1 MADAAALPTGDDA
14 PSRGRL
20 REFAARLFEHRPA
33 LAALIFLIAAALV
46 VACVPPLL
54 PYAYDEQ
61 DFELLGQPTPPS
73 LTHWL
78 GGDELG
84 RDALARIVQGGRVS
98 LAVGLF
104 GALVSTIL
112 GTCIGALAG
121 FHRGLV
127 DSLLMR
133 ATDVA
138 LSIPLLPLVLL
149 ISGLLRPSVPL
160 LVCLIGLLTWM
171 GTARLVRAQFLALRE
186 REFVEAIRA
195 LGAGGPRIM
204 LRHILP
210 NAMSPIIVSATLAVG
225 RAIMLESALSFLGF
239 GVQQPTPSWGNLLNK
254 ATPWLANAPWLAIA
268 PGLCIFLTVLSVN
281 FLGDGLRDAL
291 EPDS

>member
-1 MADAAALPTGDDA
+1 
-14 PSRGRL
+14 
-20 REFAARLFEHRPA
+20 
-33 LAALIFLIAAALV
+33 
-46 VACVPPLL
+46 
-54 PYAYDEQ
+54 
-61 DFELLGQPTPPS
+61 
-73 LTHWL
+73 
-78 GGDELG
+78 
-84 RDALARIVQGGRVS
+84 
-98 LAVGLF
+98 
-104 GALVSTIL
+104 
-112 GTCIGALAG
+112 
-121 FHRGLV
+121 
-127 DSLLMR
+127 
-133 ATDVA
+133 
-138 LSIPLLPLVLL
+138 
-149 ISGLLRPSVPL
+149 VPL

>member
-1 MADAAALPTGDDA
+1 MADVAAPPSEA
-14 PSRGRL
+14 PGRGRA
-20 REFAARLFEHRPA
+20 REFAARLLEHGPA
-33 LAALIFLIAAALV
+33 LAAIVFLIAAALIV
-46 VACVPPLL
+46 TCVPPLL
-54 PYAYDEQ
+54 PYSYDEQ

-73 LTHWL
+73 AAHWL
-78 GGDELG
+78 GADELG
-84 RDALARIVQGGRVS
+84 RDVLARVVQGGRVS

-112 GTCIGALAG
+112 GTCIGGIAG

-127 DSLLMR
+127 DSVLMR
-133 ATDVA
+133 GTDVF

-149 ISGLLRPSVPL
+149 VSGLLRPSVPL
-160 LVCLIGLLTWM
+160 LVCVIGFLTWM
-171 GTARLVRAQFLALRE
+171 STARLVRAQFLALRE

-195 LGAGGPRIM
+195 LGARSLRIM

-210 NAMSPIIVSATLAVG
+210 NALSPIIVSATLAVG

-239 GVQQPTPSWGNLLNK
+239 GVQQPTPTWGNLLNK
-254 ATPWLANAPWLAIA
+254 ATPWLATSPWLAIA

>member
-1 MADAAALPTGDDA
+1 MADAAAPIDNRE
-14 PSRGRL
+14 PSRSRA
-20 REFAARLFEHRPA
+20 REFATRLLEHRPA
-33 LAALIFLIAAALV
+33 LAALAFLIAAALIV
-46 VACVPPLL
+46 TSLPPLL
-54 PYAYDEQ
+54 HYSYDEQ

-73 LTHWL
+73 PAHWL
-78 GGDELG
+78 GADELG
-84 RDALARIVQGGRVS
+84 RDVLARVVQGGRVS

-112 GTCIGALAG
+112 GTCIGGLAG
-121 FHRGLV
+121 FHRGLI
-127 DSLLMR
+127 DGFLMR
-133 ATDVA
+133 ATDVF

-149 ISGLLRPSVPL
+149 VSGLLRPSVPL
-160 LVCLIGLLTWM
+160 LVCVIGLLTWM
-171 GTARLVRAQFLALRE
+171 STARLVRAQFLALRE

-195 LGAGGPRIM
+195 LGARSLRIM

-239 GVQQPTPSWGNLLNK
+239 GVQQPTPTWGNLLNK
-254 ATPWLANAPWLAIA
+254 ATPWLATSPWLAIA

>member
-1 MADAAALPTGDDA
+1 MGDATELPAEDTA
-14 PSRGRL
+14 PTPERVW
-20 REFAARLFEHRPA
+20 EFATRLLDHGPA
-33 LAALIFLIAAALV
+33 LTALIFLIGAALIV
-46 VACVPPLL
+46 VCLPPLL

-61 DFELLGQPTPPS
+61 NFELLGQPTPPS
-73 LTHWL
+73 AAHWL

-84 RDALARIVQGGRVS
+84 RDALARLVQGGRVS

-112 GTCIGALAG
+112 GTCIGAVAG
-121 FHRGLV
+121 FHRGLI
-127 DSLLMR
+127 DSFLMR
-133 ATDVA
+133 ATDVV

-160 LVCLIGLLTWM
+160 LVCVIGFLTWM
-171 GTARLVRAQFLALRE
+171 STARLVRAQFLALRE

-254 ATPWLANAPWLAIA
+254 ATPWLATAPWLAIA

>member
-1 MADAAALPTGDDA
+1 MADAAAVPTEDEA
-14 PSRGRL
+14 PRRGRA
-20 REFAARLFEHRPA
+20 RAFATRLLEHRPA

-46 VACVPPLL
+46 VACVPQLL

-73 LTHWL
+73 PAHWL

-84 RDALARIVQGGRVS
+84 RDALARVVQGGRVS

-121 FHRGLV
+121 FHRGLI
-127 DSLLMR
+127 DSFLMR
-133 ATDVA
+133 ATDVF

-160 LVCLIGLLTWM
+160 LVFLIGFLTWM
-171 GTARLVRAQFLALRE
+171 STARLVRAQFLALRE

-254 ATPWLANAPWLAIA
+254 ATPWLATAPWLAIA

>member
-1 MADAAALPTGDDA
+1 MADATAFPAEDEA
-14 PSRGRL
+14 PKRGRL
-20 REFAARLFEHRPA
+20 PDFAARLFEHRPA
-33 LAALIFLIAAALV
+33 LAALVFLIAAALV

-73 LTHWL
+73 LAHWL

-84 RDALARIVQGGRVS
+84 RDALSRIVQGGRVS

-112 GTCIGALAG
+112 GTCVGALAG
-121 FHRGLV
+121 FHRGPV

-133 ATDVA
+133 ATDVV

-160 LVCLIGLLTWM
+160 LVLLIGSLTWM
-171 GTARLVRAQFLALRE
+171 STARLVRAQFLALRE

-195 LGAGGPRIM
+195 LGAGGLRIM

-254 ATPWLANAPWLAIA
+254 ATPWLAIA

>member
-1 MADAAALPTGDDA
+1 MADAAALPAEDEA
-14 PSRGRL
+14 PKRGRV

-33 LAALIFLIAAALV
+33 LAALIFLVAAALI

-73 LTHWL
+73 LAHWL

-121 FHRGLV
+121 FHRGLI

-133 ATDVA
+133 ATDVV
-138 LSIPLLPLVLL
+138 LSIPLLPLVVL

-160 LVCLIGLLTWM
+160 LVFLIGFLTWM
-171 GTARLVRAQFLALRE
+171 STARLVRAQFLALRE

-195 LGAGGPRIM
+195 LGARGPRIM

-210 NAMSPIIVSATLAVG
+210 NALSPIIVSATLAVG

-239 GVQQPTPSWGNLLNK
+239 GVQQPIPSWGNLLNK
-254 ATPWLANAPWLAIA
+254 ATPWLASAPWLAIA
-268 PGLCIFLTVLSVN
+268 PGLCIFLTVLCVN